1 MDRFAPL
8 PTIIPLVS
16 AAFSLLAVRHLWIQR
31 VIAVVAL
38 AASLGISIA
47 LLVHADREG
56 PAVARLGGWSASIG
70 ISYVID
76 RLGALMLV
84 IAFITLLAVLVFA
97 IGQGSLTAVAPVFHP
112 V

>member
-76 RLGALMLV
+76 RLGAQQMIVPLAGNSLGGHTRTPA
-84 IAFITLLAVLVFA
+84 IAD
-97 IGQGSLTAVAPVFHP
+97 GSLAPDC
-112 V
+112 